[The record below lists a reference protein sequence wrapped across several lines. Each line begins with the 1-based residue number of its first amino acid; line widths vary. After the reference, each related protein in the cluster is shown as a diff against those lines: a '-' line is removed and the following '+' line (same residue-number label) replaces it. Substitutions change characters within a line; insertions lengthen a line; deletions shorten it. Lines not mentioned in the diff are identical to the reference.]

1 MSLPPGKEPALRILA
16 RPTDTNAAGDIFGGW
31 LMSWTDIA
39 GSIVAFRRAR
49 GRIVTVAV
57 KDFDFIQPVY
67 VDDLVSFYAEITK
80 VGHTSLTVEVM
91 VYAER
96 KRGKETCERV
106 ASARLVYVA
115 LGKDRR
121 PRPVPADDN
130 FKNGYGNSSP

>member
-1 MSLPPGKEPALRILA
+1 MSLPRGKEPVLRILA

-115 LGKDRR
+115 LGQDRR

>member
-1 MSLPPGKEPALRILA
+1 MSLPRGKEPALRILA

-57 KDFDFIQPVY
+57 KNFDFIQPVY

-80 VGHTSLTVEVM
+80 VGHTSLTVEVI

-106 ASARLVYVA
+106 ASARLIYVA
-115 LGKDRR
+115 LGEDRR

-130 FKNGYGNSSP
+130 FENGYGNSSP

>member
-1 MSLPPGKEPALRILA
+1 MPLPRGKEPTLRILA

-57 KDFDFIQPVY
+57 KDFNFIQPVY
-67 VDDLVSFYAEITK
+67 VDDLVSFYARVIK
-80 VGHTSLTVEVM
+80 VGHTSLTVEVI

-96 KRGKETCERV
+96 KRGEEACERV
-106 ASARLVYVA
+106 ASACLVYVA
-115 LGKDRR
+115 LGKDRC
-121 PRPVPADDN
+121 PRPVPTAD
-130 FKNGYGNSSP
+130 G